1 MEATV
6 TQIIGIGLSV
16 GIPLAGGVVGV
27 LKWSICRNI
36 AAMDKKITE
45 LDEKVDR
52 LFQRQEDLRQL
63 AMPRA
68 DCAACRTECNNR
80 LAQYQRETLEWLR
93 RQDDKLDRLVM
104 MVANQFNG
112 QGGIQNG
119 LPKPP
124 GAPHE

>member
-1 MEATV
+1 M
-6 TQIIGIGLSV
+6 
-16 GIPLAGGVVGV
+16 AGGVIGV

-36 AAMDKKITE
+36 QAMDKKITE

-68 DCAACRTECNNR
+68 DCAACRTECNTR

-124 GAPHE
+124 GGTV

>member
-1 MEATV
+1 
-6 TQIIGIGLSV
+6 
-16 GIPLAGGVVGV
+16 
-27 LKWSICRNI
+27 
-36 AAMDKKITE
+36 MDKKITE

-68 DCAACRTECNNR
+68 DCAACRAECNNR

-112 QGGIQNG
+112 QCGIQNG

-124 GAPHE
+124 GGTV